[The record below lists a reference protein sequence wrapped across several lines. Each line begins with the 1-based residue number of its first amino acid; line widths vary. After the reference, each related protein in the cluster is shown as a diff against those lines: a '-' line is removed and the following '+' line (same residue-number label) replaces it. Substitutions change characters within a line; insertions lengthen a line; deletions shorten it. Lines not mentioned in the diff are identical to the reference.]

1 MILDLRALRRDSGGF
16 FHYFPHMKYLKPAY
30 ILVLFI
36 SLSACKSTA
45 QWEGQG
51 PIQIIETEDQPISY
65 QAKQTWDVGNGIF
78 LSNQFEGAR
87 VNEVNRV
94 NDTLIQVTILP
105 ENEPINP
112 SPWYA
117 FKLWSKNPQDFWIE
131 FSYSE
136 RGFHR
141 YYPKLSTD
149 GKIFANADSS
159 SFFLPNSAERRP
171 NKAYLKVKASSDTIW
186 VAAQD
191 RVGTAH
197 VQEWKEMLL
206 QKDFVE
212 LIPIGKSKE
221 GRPLDVLKIGEADDR
236 EMLMVISM
244 QHPPELTG
252 YLAMQ
257 AFVEEIIKDSPEA
270 RRFRSKYNLYLM
282 PQMNPDGVA
291 NGHWRH
297 NSGGIDL
304 NRDWVNFNQPETIA
318 LAELMEKKVQES
330 GGKFVFAADFHSTWE
345 DIFYTNNEE
354 LEGNF
359 PGLIPKVIKRSSKRI
374 SGYIPNIRP
383 NEGKERSVTSNSYFF
398 FVHQAESMTFEVGDN
413 TPRDIIRMKG
423 QYLGEELIRIL
434 NKKKW
439 K

>member
-1 MILDLRALRRDSGGF
+1 
-16 FHYFPHMKYLKPAY
+16 MKYLKPSY
-30 ILVLFI
+30 FLVLLIAF
-36 SLSACKSTA
+36 SACKSTA

-51 PIQIIETEDQPISY
+51 PIQIIETEDRPISY
-65 QAKQTWDVGNGIF
+65 QTKQTWDAGNGVF

-87 VNEVNRV
+87 VNEVKRV

-117 FKLWSKNPQDFWIE
+117 FKLWSKTSQEFWIE

-141 YYPKLSTD
+141 YYPKLSND
-149 GKIFANADSS
+149 GRSFANADSS
-159 SFFLPNSAERRP
+159 SFFLPNSGERRP
-171 NKAYLKVKASSDTIW
+171 NKAYLKVNASSDTIW

-212 LIPIGKSKE
+212 GMIIGKSKE
-221 GRPLDVLKIGEADDR
+221 GRPLEVLKIGDADDR

-244 QHPPELTG
+244 QHPPEVTG
-252 YLAMQ
+252 FLAMQ
-257 AFVEEIIKDSPEA
+257 AFVEEIVKDFPEA
-270 RRFRSKYNLYLM
+270 RKFRSKYNLYLM

-297 NSGGIDL
+297 NVGGIDL
-304 NRDWVNFNQPETIA
+304 NRDWVNFNQPETKA
-318 LAELMEKKVQES
+318 LAEFMEKKVQES

-374 SGYIPNIRP
+374 PGYIPNIRP

-434 NKKKW
+434 NKKK
-439 K
+439 

>member
-1 MILDLRALRRDSGGF
+1 MIFEIALRRVSEGF
-16 FHYFPHMKYLKPAY
+16 FIYLQTMKLLKPSFSLLPLL
-30 ILVLFI
+30 ILL
-36 SLSACKSTA
+36 ACKSTA

-51 PIQIIETEDQPISY
+51 PIQIVETVDLPVQV
-65 QAKQTWDVGNGIF
+65 QTKQTFDLGNGLYF
-78 LSNQFEGAR
+78 SNQMEGAR
-87 VNEVNRV
+87 LNDALRL
-94 NDTLIQVTILP
+94 NDTLIRVTILP

-117 FKLWSKNPQDFWIE
+117 FKLWSAEPQNFWIE
-131 FSYSE
+131 FTYGE

-141 YYPKLSTD
+141 YYPKVSWD
-149 GKIFANADSS
+149 GKVFSNTDSS
-159 SFFLPNSAERRP
+159 DFFLPKTESGRPKSAF
-171 NKAYLKVKASSDTIW
+171 LKVNSQSDTLWI
-186 VAAQD
+186 AAQD
-191 RVGTAH
+191 RIGTGH
-197 VQEWKEMLL
+197 VEEWKKSLL

-212 LIPIGKSKE
+212 VIPIGKSKA
-221 GRPLDVLKIGEADDR
+221 GRPLEVLKIGEADDS

-270 RRFRSKYNLYLM
+270 RKFRSKYNLYLM

-297 NSGGIDL
+297 NLGGIDL
-304 NRDWVNFNQPETIA
+304 NRDWVNFNQPETKA
-318 LAELMEKKVQES
+318 LEDFMVRKVQES

-374 SGYIPNIRP
+374 PGYVPNIRP
-383 NEGKERSVTSNSYFF
+383 NKGNERSVTSNSYFF
-398 FVHQAESMTFEVGDN
+398 FVHQAESMTLEVGDN
-413 TPRDIIRMKG
+413 TPRDIIQLKG
-423 QYLGEELIRIL
+423 NYLGKELMKIL

>member
-1 MILDLRALRRDSGGF
+1 
-16 FHYFPHMKYLKPAY
+16 MKFLQPFVSL
-30 ILVLFI
+30 LVLIILF
-36 SLSACKSTA
+36 SCKSTA

-51 PIQIIETEDQPISY
+51 PIQVVETKDQTISY
-65 QAKQTWDVGNGIF
+65 QTKQTWDAGNGVF
-78 LSNQFEGAR
+78 FSNQLEGAR
-87 VNEVNRV
+87 LNGVQRI
-94 NDTLIQVTILP
+94 NDTLVQVTILP

-117 FKLWSKNPQDFWIE
+117 FKLWSGNTQEFWIE
-131 FSYSE
+131 FTYAGK
-136 RGFHR
+136 GFHR
-141 YYPKLSTD
+141 YFPKLSSD
-149 GKIFANADSS
+149 GKTFFNADSS
-159 SFFLPNSAERRP
+159 SFFQPKVEKGRP
-171 NKAYLKVKASSDTIW
+171 EKAFLKVSASSDTLW

-191 RVGTAH
+191 KIGTAY
-197 VQEWKEMLL
+197 VQEWKQILL

-212 LIPIGKSKE
+212 LIAIGKSKE
-221 GRPLDVLKIGEADDR
+221 GRPLEILKIGEADDQD
-236 EMLMVISM
+236 MLMVISM

-252 YLAMQ
+252 FLAMQ
-257 AFVEEIIKDSPEA
+257 AFVEEIIKDTPQA
-270 RRFRSKYNLYLM
+270 KKFRSKYNLYLM

-297 NSGGIDL
+297 NVGGIDL
-304 NRDWVNFNQPETIA
+304 NRDWVNFNQPETKA
-318 LAELMEKKVQES
+318 LAEFMENKVKET

-354 LEGNF
+354 LKGNF
-359 PGLIPKVIKRSSKRI
+359 PGLIPKVIKKSSKRI
-374 SGYIPNIRP
+374 PGYIPNIRP

-413 TPRDIIRMKG
+413 TPRDIIQMKG
-423 QYLGEELIRIL
+423 SYLGQELMKIL